1 MSDDEHSDPS
11 SEGEDLT
18 TTGLI
23 ATRAKRATAGNL
35 YATLRANLDDE
46 ELQKELLAEEEDDQG
61 EYEASEKEDDDAAME
76 SSSDD
81 EDAGPPK
88 EGEQEDLEGEKA
100 LKRAERVEAKKK
112 RKMEEA
118 KMRVPAFARA
128 KKRVK
133 LADDVKAEDG
143 SAPKKPKKKSE
154 RSDWRPTDADA
165 PTRQSSRAAA
175 VANREIVHAN
185 LKESLV
191 RSEKQK
197 KVMANHQ
204 AREQFKKRMEWTQ
217 EERLAKTARIEKET
231 AREFGRWEREEAERQ
246 RLRDEQLAAK
256 RNRGLDGPVIRYW
269 SGSVLWEGDKI
280 KKKRLHGSVNVDD
293 LNDELTKTSGATSI
307 NGDDTTD
314 ALANFA
320 AGKLTDTAPTSTSGS
335 GLGTPGL
342 TVPKNA
348 APAATPGP
356 SQLELQQKAQQP
368 QANPQGQSESQTHW
382 LDGIEQYASEQP
394 EPVPPSTMAPA
405 APMPLQTN
413 PYTPSATS
421 INGAPAQ
428 YPSVQPTS
436 PYPPLA
442 PARYGLPQ
450 PCSNTQPH
458 HIWPAPFQG
467 PSTNHSQLPY
477 ATALSPP
484 LPKEQAR
491 RSLIILE
498 QFEHLEASTT
508 SRRSTGKTSKDA
520 TTDPTPVASTLLPG
534 SYPPFTPDESRYLV
548 NKKWKKEFP
557 PPPEKAKCALTAW
570 PAKFRDPKTGL
581 AYADLQQYKMIQR
594 LLMGGCQWSSFLGA
608 WVGPTYGD
616 TGRPAKGVPDG
627 FGVPIEQPVSSND
640 SAGDTKME
648 DVG

>member
-1 MSDDEHSDPS
+1 MSDDERSDSS

-46 ELQKELLAEEEDDQG
+46 ELQKELLAEDEDDQG
-61 EYEASEKEDDDAAME
+61 EYEASDKEDDDAAME
-76 SSSDD
+76 SSSDE

-88 EGEQEDLEGEKA
+88 EGDKEDLEGEKA
-100 LKRAERVEAKKK
+100 LKRAERAEAKKK
-112 RKMEEA
+112 RNMEEA

-133 LADDVKAEDG
+133 LADDVKADDG

-154 RSDWRPTDADA
+154 RSDWRPSDADA
-165 PTRQSSRAAA
+165 PIRQSSRAAA
-175 VANREIVHAN
+175 VASREIVHAN
-185 LKESLV
+185 LKQSLV

-204 AREQFKKRMEWTQ
+204 AREQFKKRMELTQ

-246 RLRDEQLAAK
+246 RIRDEALAAK
-256 RNRGLDGPVIRYW
+256 RNRGLEGPVIRYW

-280 KKKRLHGSVNVDD
+280 KRKRLHGSVNVDE
-293 LNDELTKTSGATSI
+293 LSDEPTKAADATSI
-307 NGDDTTD
+307 NGDELNN
-314 ALANFA
+314 ALANFT
-320 AGKLTDTAPTSTSGS
+320 AGKLTGTAPTSMSGS
-335 GLGTPGL
+335 GPGTPGL
-342 TVPKNA
+342 TAPKNIA
-348 APAATPGP
+348 LAATQAP
-356 SQLELQQKAQQP
+356 SQQP
-368 QANPQGQSESQTHW
+368 QQPSQPTQALQSQTHW

-394 EPVPPSTMAPA
+394 EPVPAATSSQT
-405 APMPLQTN
+405 APMPLQPN
-413 PYTPSATS
+413 PYTPSAPA
-421 INGAPAQ
+421 INAAP
-428 YPSVQPTS
+428 VQHPPLQPVS
-436 PYPPLA
+436 PYPPLVA
-442 PARYGLPQ
+442 AQSSSHLPPTAQ
-450 PCSNTQPH
+450 PYH
-458 HIWPAPFQG
+458 AWPSGFPG
-467 PSTNHSQLPY
+467 PSTNPQIPY
-477 ATALSPP
+477 VAAPPPP

-498 QFEHLEASTT
+498 QFEHLEGSTT
-508 SRRSTGKTSKDA
+508 IRRSTSKTSKDT
-520 TTDPTPVASTLLPG
+520 TTDPTPVASTLLPE
-534 SYPPFTPDESRYLV
+534 SYPSFTPDETRYLV

-557 PPPEKAKCALTAW
+557 PPPEKTKCALTAW

-608 WVGPTYGD
+608 WVGPSYGD

-627 FGVPIEQPVSSND
+627 FGVPVEEAVVGQD

>member
-1 MSDDEHSDPS
+1 MSDDGRSDSS

-46 ELQKELLAEEEDDQG
+46 ELQKELLAEDEDDQG
-61 EYEASEKEDDDAAME
+61 EYEASDKDDDDAAME
-76 SSSDD
+76 SSSDE

-88 EGEQEDLEGEKA
+88 EGDKEDLEGEKA
-100 LKRAERVEAKKK
+100 LKRAERAEAKKK

-133 LADDVKAEDG
+133 LADDVKADDG

-154 RSDWRPTDADA
+154 RSDWRPTGADA
-165 PTRQSSRAAA
+165 PIRQSSRAAA
-175 VANREIVHAN
+175 VANREVVHAN

-197 KVMANHQ
+197 KVMANHH
-204 AREQFKKRMEWTQ
+204 AREQFKKRMELSQ

-246 RLRDEQLAAK
+246 RLRDEALAAK
-256 RNRGLDGPVIRYW
+256 RNRGLDGPVIKYW

-280 KKKRLHGSVNVDD
+280 KRKRLHGSINVDD
-293 LNDELTKTSGATSI
+293 ISDEPTKTGEASSI
-307 NGDDTTD
+307 NGNELNN
-314 ALANFA
+314 ALANFT
-320 AGKLTDTAPTSTSGS
+320 AGKLTDTAPTSMSGS
-335 GLGTPGL
+335 GPGTPGL
-342 TVPKNA
+342 TAPKNV
-348 APAATPGP
+348 APAVTEAP
-356 SQLELQQKAQQP
+356 SQPASQQQAQAIQAPP
-368 QANPQGQSESQTHW
+368 QAHW
-382 LDGIEQYASEQP
+382 LDGIEQYASDQP
-394 EPVPPSTMAPA
+394 EAVLTATLA
-405 APMPLQTN
+405 QTAPMPLQPN
-413 PYTPSATS
+413 PYTPSAPS
-421 INGAPAQ
+421 INAAP
-428 YPSVQPTS
+428 VQHPPLQPIS
-436 PYPPLA
+436 PYPP
-442 PARYGLPQ
+442 PAAAQNDPLHPSTTQSYHAWPSGFQ
-450 PCSNTQPH
+450 GSNTNRP
-458 HIWPAPFQG
+458 
-467 PSTNHSQLPY
+467 QLPY
-477 ATALSPP
+477 ATAPPPPP

-498 QFEHLEASTT
+498 QFEHLELSTVG
-508 SRRSTGKTSKDA
+508 RRSTSKASKDA
-520 TTDPTPVASTLLPG
+520 TTDPTPVASTLLPE
-534 SYPPFTPDESRYLV
+534 SYPTLTPDETRYLV

-557 PPPEKAKCALTAW
+557 PAPEKTKCALTAW

-581 AYADLQQYKMIQR
+581 PYADLQQYKMIQR

-608 WVGPTYGD
+608 WVGPSYGD

-627 FGVPIEQPVSSND
+627 FGVPIEEAVVRQGSV
-640 SAGDTKME
+640 GDTKME
-648 DVG
+648 DV